1 MATKLK
7 NSEMFAIL
15 EEIIEA
21 SGKGKNIS
29 TQTVYL
35 IRDFTRIV
43 RDFGDFKLIEHKA
56 DDEDTEFIYVFKWKD
71 SHYKLDGN
79 ITSYDGPD
87 WNSSNMS
94 EVKPKEV
101 ISYVYE

>member
-29 TQTVYL
+29 TLTVYL

-43 RDFGDFKLIEHKA
+43 RDFGDFKFIEN
-56 DDEDTEFIYVFKWKD
+56 DSNTEDTEFFYVFKWKD
-71 SHYKLDGN
+71 SHYRLEGDM
-79 ITSYDGPD
+79 TSYDGED
-87 WNSSNMS
+87 WASCEMS